1 MLFNS
6 TEGPAIIL
14 ALIYGFIMVY
24 NSCRTRCKLT
34 RQGIV
39 PAGFSSWTY
48 LYSNN
53 GDDSSF
59 LNVTGYNRA
68 TFEMLHAI
76 LYPPV
81 DRIPR
86 GRRPLLDTRG
96 KLGLLL
102 VFLTSKMSDK
112 QLCLIFGIVPTTV
125 GEYLDVSIPNL
136 IEKRCSCDCFSRC

>member
-102 VFLTSKMSDK
+102 VFLTSKITSTDGQNSKICK
-112 QLCLIFGIVPTTV
+112 QNHYYLICC
-125 GEYLDVSIPNL
+125 SILPRAQRL
-136 IEKRCSCDCFSRC
+136 F